1 MRLYYMSRKM
11 PMMAE
16 HKTLLPMPLEGG
28 YVPMLL
34 EKHHGAG
41 IGSTMSM
48 GGGVDLKRAKDLLS
62 NLSISNKKKKYISI

>member
-11 PMMAE
+11 PMVAQ
-16 HKTLLPMPLEGG
+16 HKTLFPMPLEGG

-34 EKHHGAG
+34 QEHHGAG
-41 IGSTMSM
+41 IGSTMSK

-62 NLSISNKKKKYISI
+62 NLSIASNKKKYISI